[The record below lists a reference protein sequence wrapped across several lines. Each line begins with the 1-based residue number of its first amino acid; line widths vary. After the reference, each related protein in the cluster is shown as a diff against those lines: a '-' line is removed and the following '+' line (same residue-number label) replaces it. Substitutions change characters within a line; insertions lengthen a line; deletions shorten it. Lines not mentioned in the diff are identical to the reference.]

1 MTMFEREDWKLFRNL
16 DTLCQK
22 AGVNVNSIP
31 RLVVKELVD
40 NALDVSKCELDRLYK
55 QNGFYVRDFGKGL
68 SEEQIKSLFSINRP
82 MITSK
87 LLRLPSRGALGNGLR
102 VVAGAVVSTN
112 GSMFVETKGK
122 RYEVVFDTNGIAQP
136 KEISYSDILDGTR
149 VEVIFGNIFTFT
161 SSDLNWGNDAIF
173 MARGVEFKCKTSP
186 YWYTSEAFYELMNAF
201 DGSLW
206 ELLSYFDGI
215 NKNKIIE
222 YESSYDVPTRLFT
235 FEMSEKVLKALR
247 DICKPVSIKK
257 LGIADEYPNWGQYS
271 KKSGEFVVKSAK
283 GEFDAS
289 IPFVVEVWMDKREKF
304 VPIIFVNKTPIT
316 GAYNYWYEK
325 KQMNMYSL
333 GLRLSVK
340 SKPCQTVVN
349 IITPYMPITS
359 DGKSPDFSKM
369 NDIIE
374 KCILSSRNK
383 VNREV
388 AADSEVSSNKE
399 KDIIYAYMD
408 KAIEKAS
415 GDGQYRFSQRQLYYA
430 IRPYVM
436 QLLDKQTG
444 YTYFCKLLTDYE
456 NEYGEIENL
465 YRDPRGVLYHPHM
478 QEEIPLGTIAVQNY
492 ERPEWTFNK
501 IIYCEKEGFFP
512 ILKDAKFPERFDC
525 ALLTSKGYASR
536 AVKDLFDLLGETN
549 EEILFFCI
557 HDADAAGTMIY
568 ETLQE
573 ATNSRRARKVK
584 VINLGLDPWEAVD
597 MDLEVE
603 EFTSKSRRPV
613 AGYIHTYDYR
623 NGEDYSSWLQN
634 SRIELNAMTTPQFL
648 EWIEE
653 KVIKYD
659 NGKVI
664 PDGNTIQR
672 QLISETDRIIQ
683 QRVMQRILKENNYQE
698 LVEREKQVVQP
709 IIDAKITTL
718 RQDVKMS
725 LDENQESSWKKSVQD
740 IAEDIV

>member
-1 MTMFEREDWKLFRNL
+1 MFEREDWKLFRNL

-22 AGVNVNSIP
+22 AGVSATNIP

-40 NALDVSKCELDRLYK
+40 NALDVSKCELDILPDE
-55 QNGFYVRDFGKGL
+55 NGFYVKDFGNGL
-68 SEEQIKSLFSINRP
+68 SEELIKSLFSINRP

-112 GSMFVETKGK
+112 GKLFVETKGK
-122 RYEVVFDTNGIAQP
+122 KYQVLFDNNGIANP
-136 KEISYSDILDGTR
+136 TIISSSGTKDGTKII
-149 VEVIFGNIFTFT
+149 VVFGSVFNFTKD
-161 SSDLNWGNDAIF
+161 DLGWGKNSIF
-173 MARGVEFKCKTSP
+173 MAMGEDYKCKTSP
-186 YWYTSEAFYELMNAF
+186 FWYTSEAFFELVNSF
-201 DGSLW
+201 DGTLL
-206 ELLSYFDGI
+206 ELILFFDGF
-215 NKNKIIE
+215 NKKTAKSLTEDIFNR
-222 YESSYDVPTRLFT
+222 PTRLMT
-235 FEMSEKVLKALR
+235 FEQSEVILR
-247 DICKPVSIKK
+247 FLREISKPVSIKK
-257 LGIADEYPNWGQYS
+257 LGFAGEYSGWGQYA
-271 KKSGEFVVKSAK
+271 KKTGEFVVKTAK
-283 GEFDAS
+283 GMFDAT
-289 IPFVVEVWMDKREKF
+289 IPFVVEIWMDKRDRYYP
-304 VPIIFVNKTPIT
+304 VLYVNKTSIT
-316 GAYNYWYEK
+316 GEASYWYDK
-325 KQMNMYSL
+325 GTMHLYRLGMNIDI
-333 GLRLSVK
+333 K
-340 SKPCQTVVN
+340 AKTCQTILN

-369 NDIIE
+369 NETIKQCIIS
-374 KCILSSRNK
+374 CRNK
-383 VNREV
+383 VNKAIAE
-388 AADSEVSSNKE
+388 ENNVSGSKE
-399 KDIIYAYMD
+399 KDIIYTYMET
-408 KAIEKAS
+408 AISKAS

-465 YRDPRGVLYHPHM
+465 YRDPRGVLYHPHLRD
-478 QEEIPLGTIAVQNY
+478 EIPLGTIAVQNY

-501 IIYCEKEGFFP
+501 ILYCEKEGFFP
-512 ILKDAKFPERFDC
+512 LLKDAKFPERFDC

-536 AVKDLFDLLGETN
+536 AVKDLFDLLGETD

-603 EFTSKSRRPV
+603 KFDSKSRKPV
-613 AGYIHTYDYR
+613 AHYVRMYDYK
-623 NGEDYSSWLQN
+623 NGEEFTEWLQGN
-634 SRIELNAMTTPQFL
+634 RIELNAMTTPQFL
-648 EWIEE
+648 EWIED
-653 KVIKYD
+653 KVSEYD

-664 PDGNTIQR
+664 PDSDTIKR
-672 QLISETDRIIQ
+672 QLSSETDKIIKQRI
-683 QRVMQRILKENNYQE
+683 MQRILEENNYEQ
-698 LVEREKQVVQP
+698 LVKKEKEILQP
-709 IIDAKITTL
+709 IIESKSMVL
-718 RQDVKMS
+718 RSEVRDS
-725 LDENQESSWKKSVQD
+725 LKENQESNWKRSVQD